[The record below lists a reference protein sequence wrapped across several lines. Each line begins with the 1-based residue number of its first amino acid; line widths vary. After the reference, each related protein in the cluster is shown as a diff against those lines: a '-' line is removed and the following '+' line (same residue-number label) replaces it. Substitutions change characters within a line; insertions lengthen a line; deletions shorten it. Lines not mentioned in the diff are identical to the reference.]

1 MLLKIDE
8 AAAVA
13 AAFFMPALQ
22 LENTLW
28 YGRINRSANRS
39 FRSLLGLMSQHNQ
52 SPELLL
58 H

>member
-13 AAFFMPALQ
+13 RLFYAGLQ

-28 YGRINRSANRS
+28 YGRINRVAKRS
-39 FRSLLGLMSQHNQ
+39 FR
-52 SPELLL
+52 
-58 H
+58 